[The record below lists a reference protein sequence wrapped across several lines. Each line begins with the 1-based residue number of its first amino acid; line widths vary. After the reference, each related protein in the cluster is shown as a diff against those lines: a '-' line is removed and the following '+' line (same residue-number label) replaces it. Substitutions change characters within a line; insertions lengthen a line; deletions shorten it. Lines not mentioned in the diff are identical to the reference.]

1 MVQDVPSTTYLKME
15 VKMTKNKL
23 RLKIIERFET
33 QEKFAVR
40 SGINEAIVSKIVR
53 GLREPTEEHKA
64 IFSKLLDTPVAELFR
79 NTA

>member
-1 MVQDVPSTTYLKME
+1 MSNNP
-15 VKMTKNKL
+15 L

-53 GLREPTEEHKA
+53 GLREPTEKQKE
-64 IFSKLLDTPVAELFR
+64 IFSKLLETPVAELF
-79 NTA
+79 

>member
-1 MVQDVPSTTYLKME
+1 MA
-15 VKMTKNKL
+15 KNTL

-53 GLREPTEEHKA
+53 GLREPTEKQKA
-64 IFSKLLDTPVAELFR
+64 IFSKLLETPVAELF
-79 NTA
+79 